1 MDKPPYEI
9 PTMQDIRATFDDLE
23 HQYTVISTFSGAGGS
38 SLGYRMANLK
48 VLWANEFIEEAQHT
62 YLANHPNTILDGRD
76 IRQID
81 PLEVLQKIGLDVGDL
96 DILDGSPPCAS
107 FSVSGLVSEAWGQ
120 QKKYSG
126 KRQRTDDL
134 FFEYIRFVEAMQPR
148 IFVAENVQGMARGA
162 AKGYFKLVME
172 ALRGCGYKVAVR
184 ELNAAQLGVPQVRRR
199 LIFIGVRE
207 DLGVEPRFPKPFPY
221 YYTVRELL
229 PHITQVKNGGK
240 PHNWSHSN
248 KPSPTICQSDH
259 NTGINAYRSGGGFIT
274 TDEGVIRRLTI
285 EEVRVLCS
293 FPPDFVLTGQYR
305 HQWERMGRA
314 VPPLMMRAI
323 AREQRNLLGEVDGFE
338 EQAKAMYG

>member
-1 MDKPPYEI
+1 MEEV
-9 PTMQDIRATFDDLE
+9 RRSFDNLE
-23 HQYTVISTFSGAGGS
+23 GQYTVASTFSGAGGS

-48 VLWANEFIEEAQHT
+48 VLWANEFIAEAQHT
-62 YLANHPNTILDGRD
+62 YLANHPNTKLDGRD
-76 IRQID
+76 IRQIE
-81 PLEVLQKIGLDVGDL
+81 PLEVLQEIGLGVGDL

-148 IFVAENVQGMARGA
+148 IFIAENVQGMVRGA
-162 AKGYFKLVME
+162 AKGYFKLVMQ
-172 ALRGCGYKVAVR
+172 ALRQCGYKVAVK

-199 LIFIGVRE
+199 LIFVGVRE
-207 DLGVEPRFPKPFPY
+207 DLGGEPRFPKPFPY
-221 YYTVRELL
+221 YYAVQEVL
-229 PHITQVKNGGK
+229 PHIHQVKNGGK

-259 NTGINAYRSGGGFIT
+259 NTGINAYRSSGGFIT
-274 TDEGVIRRLTI
+274 TDVGDIRRLTI
-285 EEVRVLCS
+285 DEVRVLCS
-293 FPPDFVLTGQYR
+293 FPPDFILTGKFR

-323 AREQRNLLGEVDGFE
+323 ARTQRDLLCEVDGYAAQSE
-338 EQAKAMYG
+338 AMYG

>member
-1 MDKPPYEI
+1 MEEVRRSFGNI
-9 PTMQDIRATFDDLE
+9 E
-23 HQYTVISTFSGAGGS
+23 GQYTVASTFSGAGGS

-48 VLWANEFIEEAQHT
+48 VLWANEFIAEAQNT
-62 YLANHPNTILDGRD
+62 YVVNHPDTKLDGRD
-76 IRQID
+76 IRQIE
-81 PLEVLQKIGLDVGDL
+81 PLEVLQDIGLEAGEL

-148 IFVAENVQGMARGA
+148 IFIAENVQGMVRGA
-162 AKGYFKLVME
+162 AKGYFKLVMQ
-172 ALRGCGYKVAVR
+172 ALRQCGYKVAVK

-199 LIFIGVRE
+199 LIFVGVRE

-221 YYTVRELL
+221 HYTVKEVL
-229 PHITQVKNGGK
+229 PHIHQVKNGGK

-248 KPSPTICQSDH
+248 RPSPTVCQSDH
-259 NTGINAYRSGGGFIT
+259 NTGINAYRSSGGFIT
-274 TDEGVIRRLTI
+274 TEEGEIRRLTI
-285 EEVRVLCS
+285 DEVRILCS
-293 FPPDFVLTGQYR
+293 FPPDFILTGQFR

-314 VPPLMMRAI
+314 VPPLMMRSI
-323 AREQRNLLGEVDGFE
+323 ARTQRDLLCEIDGYAAQSE
-338 EQAKAMYG
+338 AMYG